1 MDTFRRLKVMSDRH
15 IIFSRHQLL
24 AVASQLKEFEDLVG
38 IDYVFTDDG
47 EPIRMEYLWA
57 DEE

>member
-1 MDTFRRLKVMSDRH
+1 MSDRH
-15 IIFSRHQLL
+15 LIFSRLQLL
-24 AVASQLKEFEDLVG
+24 AVAKQLEEFEDIIAV
-38 IDYVFTDDG
+38 DYVFTDDG

>member
-1 MDTFRRLKVMSDRH
+1 MSDRH
-15 IIFSRHQLL
+15 IIFNRFQLQ
-24 AVASQLKEFEDLVG
+24 AVAKQLEEFEDIVG
-38 IDYVFTDDG
+38 IDYVFTDDS

>member
-1 MDTFRRLKVMSDRH
+1 MSDRH
-15 IIFSRHQLL
+15 IIFNRFQLQ
-24 AVASQLKEFEDLVG
+24 AVAKQLEEFEDIVA

-47 EPIRMEYLWA
+47 EPIRMEYLWE

>member
-1 MDTFRRLKVMSDRH
+1 MSDRDRH

-24 AVASQLKEFEDLVG
+24 AVAKQLEEFGNIVG